1 MNETL
6 AQKTIHTNWIN
17 ISTENDSYKLDYRR
31 IAGRLSERQ
40 SRIRRLAVQRAGQAE
55 GD

>member
-6 AQKTIHTNWIN
+6 AQKTIHTNWIVVQ
-17 ISTENDSYKLDYRR
+17 